1 MLRVLVIGLGAGA
14 GSALLFASL
23 ATGSAFSIALF
34 YLAPLPIMLAGIGWS
49 HVAAL
54 IAAAAAAAG
63 LGIGGGFWF
72 FLSHL
77 VSVGIPAYILCY
89 LGMLAR
95 HSDNGGDFE
104 WYPPGRVV
112 LAAAIIATITTS
124 LTIPIFGLDIETYR
138 ATLKEIF
145 ERILRAQLSIP
156 AGEPLKLPNNANPA
170 ATLNLLATIVPPT
183 AAAISMVTNLINLW
197 LAARIARV
205 SGLLQRPWPDLPAVS
220 FPNTTP
226 IVLLAAIGISFLG
239 TIVGLVAGV
248 LSACLLMGYAILG
261 FAVLHTITRTI
272 TARGLILGAAWL
284 MVIILG
290 WPIVVVALIGL
301 ADGLL
306 DLRGR
311 MSPPPNFPTKKPNV

>member
-1 MLRVLVIGLGAGA
+1 MLRVLLIGLGAGVA
-14 GSALLFASL
+14 SALLFASL

-49 HVAAL
+49 PVAAL
-54 IAAAAAAAG
+54 VAAITASVG

-77 VSVGIPAYILCY
+77 ASVGMPAYVLSY
-89 LGMLAR
+89 LAMLAR
-95 HSDNGGDFE
+95 HSDKAGDLE
-104 WYPPGRVV
+104 WYPVGRIV
-112 LAAAIIATITTS
+112 LATAVIATITTS
-124 LTIPIFGLDIETYR
+124 LTILVFGLDIDTYR
-138 ATLKEIF
+138 ATLKGIF
-145 ERILRAQLSIP
+145 ERILRAQFSIP
-156 AGEPLKLPNNANPA
+156 EGQPLTLPSGANPA
-170 ATLNLLATIVPPT
+170 VTLNLLATIVPPT
-183 AAAISMVTNLINLW
+183 AAALSMVTNLTNLW
-197 LAARIARV
+197 LAARISRV
-205 SGLLQRPWPDLPAVS
+205 SGLLKRLWPDLSAVI

-239 TIVGLVAGV
+239 TIVGLVGGI
-248 LSACLLMGYAILG
+248 LTACLLMGYAILG

-272 TARGLILGAAWL
+272 AARGLLLGAAWL
-284 MVIILG
+284 MVIVLG

-311 MSPPPNFPTKKPNV
+311 MSPPPNFPTNKPNV

>member
-156 AGEPLKLPNNANPA
+156 AGEPLKLPNSANPA